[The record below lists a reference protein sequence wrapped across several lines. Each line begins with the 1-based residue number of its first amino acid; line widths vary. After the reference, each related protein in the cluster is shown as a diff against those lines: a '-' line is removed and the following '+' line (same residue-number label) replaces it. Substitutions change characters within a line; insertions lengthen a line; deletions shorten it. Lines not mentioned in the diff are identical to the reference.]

1 MNRYLIHLSYIGTQF
16 RGIQKNLTK
25 ENPTLEDPQS
35 IEGSLEIALKKLH
48 PANDFKIKL
57 SSRTD
62 AGVHALHNT
71 VHVDLERR
79 NGKPYD
85 EVKVTQCLNRAL
97 GSQELPIR
105 IINTQL
111 VPMTFHARMC
121 AKSRT
126 YLYRLGVL
134 RRRFCEGPSMHALNR
149 FIPIEEHDRCYFI
162 AHPAFD
168 IETLRRAAS
177 SFVGYHDFRTFMTVS
192 RGNQK
197 QHDATYTLRR
207 IHKISVEKG
216 TCMTSAFNRNLADQY
231 YEFWDIRIMGR
242 SFLYKQVRRMVGVW
256 IAAAEGRIT
265 ERDVQQMLTVPSHR
279 SWCNQAVV
287 APAYGLYLCQ
297 VEYDSADLTFISPNE
312 FSGATE
318 AKEADTATN

>member
-57 SSRTD
+57 SS
-62 AGVHALHNT
+62 
-71 VHVDLERR
+71 
-79 NGKPYD
+79 
-85 EVKVTQCLNRAL
+85 
-97 GSQELPIR
+97 S
-105 IINTQL
+105 
-111 VPMTFHARMC
+111 
-121 AKSRT
+121 
-126 YLYRLGVL
+126 
-134 RRRFCEGPSMHALNR
+134 
-149 FIPIEEHDRCYFI
+149 
-162 AHPAFD
+162 HPAFD